1 MSSRDSSCVTTGEAP
16 AIKKM
21 KRFPTDAIEDRV
33 ELYSEFYGKADVFT
47 G

>member
-1 MSSRDSSCVTTGEAP
+1 VSSRDSSFVTTGEAP

-21 KRFPTDAIEDRV
+21 RRSPTDATEDRV
-33 ELYSEFYGKADVFT
+33 ELYSEFYGRVDVFT